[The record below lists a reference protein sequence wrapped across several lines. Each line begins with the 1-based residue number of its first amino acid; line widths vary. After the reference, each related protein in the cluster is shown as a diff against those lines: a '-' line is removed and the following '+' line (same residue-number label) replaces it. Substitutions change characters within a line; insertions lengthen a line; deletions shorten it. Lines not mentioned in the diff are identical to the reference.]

1 MPVLNLCKPACE
13 FEVCKRI
20 TFSNLKN
27 SYVFLFVF
35 TALASRCLEVVT
47 LHIATF
53 KSHFE
58 LRLPPK
64 QYVLL
69 GQFDQILKVR
79 DYEMSQVVFI

>member
-1 MPVLNLCKPACE
+1 MFILSV
-13 FEVCKRI
+13 R
-20 TFSNLKN
+20 S
-27 SYVFLFVF
+27 

-79 DYEMSQVVFI
+79 GYELSQMVVI